1 MKLSDVMSAMQLASY
16 AEVALVLFMAAF
28 AAIAVVV
35 FRAGSAEAWEQARH
49 LPLEPDPDEGRHART
64 RSVEP

>member
-1 MKLSDVMSAMQLASY
+1 MKLSDVMSAMQLTSY

-28 AAIAVVV
+28 AAIAIHV

-49 LPLEPDPDEGRHART
+49 LPLEPDPDESRHT
-64 RSVEP
+64 RASSAPP